1 MAQYGLAKSS
11 HLLGD
16 SDGIPPVRSD
26 TVVRKLDHDFNI
38 RLAPRGQAS
47 DLGKA
52 AALRDAR
59 LEAAGRPGQITQE
72 AKDIEQIGFP
82 DAFGPIRNTRSLNF
96 KSSER
101 KFRQFLR
108 VNRDRIIGNRYRSC
122 LSKRP
127 A

>member
-72 AKDIEQIGFP
+72 AKDIEQIGFSRRVRANQDHTFAKFQVERAKFP
-82 DAFGPIRNTRSLNF
+82 PVFESQSGNDHRGPL
-96 KSSER
+96 
-101 KFRQFLR
+101 L
-108 VNRDRIIGNRYRSC
+108 
-122 LSKRP
+122 
-127 A
+127 